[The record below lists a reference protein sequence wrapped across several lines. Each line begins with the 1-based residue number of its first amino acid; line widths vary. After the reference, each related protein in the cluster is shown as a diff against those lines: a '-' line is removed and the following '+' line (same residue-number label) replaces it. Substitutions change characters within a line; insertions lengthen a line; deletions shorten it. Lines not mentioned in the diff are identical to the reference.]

1 MLPAVYERLIKPW
14 LFRKDPEEAHELAL
28 HWLQKASLQ
37 PRLLALLHR
46 FVGRAD
52 TPATAREVFG
62 VRFPNPIGLAAGM
75 DKNGLALRAWE
86 ALGFGFIEAGTLTA
100 HAQPGND
107 KPRLFRQP
115 AERSLIN
122 RMGFNNLGSAAAAER
137 FTELRAEG
145 RWPSIPVG
153 INIGKSKITPLAEA
167 EADYL
172 ESFKRLHPFADYLV
186 VNVSSPNTPGLRE
199 LQDKDALARILAAL
213 QAANK
218 AHIRQRPILVKI
230 APDLTEWQMGDVA
243 QLAVDRGL
251 AGIVATNTTTDFSR
265 LPDVLRA
272 KMQGGLSGAPLRERA
287 TAAVKFFTQRTKLPV
302 IAVGGVETPD
312 HVQEKFDAGAALV
325 QVYTGFVY
333 GGPTMARDLVR
344 ALAR

>member
-1 MLPAVYERLIKPW
+1 MLPAVYERILKPW
-14 LFRKDPEEAHELAL
+14 LFRKDAEEAHEIALRWLAR
-28 HWLQKASLQ
+28 ASGNE
-37 PRLLALLHR
+37 RLLGLLR
-46 FVGRAD
+46 TMVGRAD
-52 TPATAREVFG
+52 SPATAREVFG

-75 DKNGLALRAWE
+75 DKNGVALRAWE
-86 ALGFGFIEAGTLTA
+86 ALGFGFVEAGTLTA

-122 RMGFNNLGSAAAAER
+122 RMGFNNEGAEAAARR
-137 FTELRAEG
+137 FTQLRADG
-145 RWPSIPVG
+145 LWPAFPVG
-153 INIGKSKITPLAEA
+153 INIGKSKVTPLAEA
-167 EADYL
+167 ESDYL

-218 AHIRQRPILVKI
+218 AHLRPRPILVKI

-243 QLAVDRGL
+243 QLSVDRGL
-251 AGIVATNTTTDFSR
+251 AGIVATNTTTDFSK
-265 LPDVLRA
+265 LPEAIRA
-272 KMQGGLSGAPLRERA
+272 RMQGGLSGAPLRERA
-287 TAAVKFFTQRTKLPV
+287 TAAVKFLAQRIKLPI
-302 IAVGGVETPD
+302 IAVGGVETSD
-312 HVQEKFDAGAALV
+312 HVKEKFDAGAALV

-344 ALAR
+344 ALK

>member
-1 MLPAVYERLIKPW
+1 MLQAVYERFLKPW
-14 LFRKDPEEAHELAL
+14 LFRKDAEEAHEFAL
-28 HWLQKASLQ
+28 RWLERISNNPRQLSLL
-37 PRLLALLHR
+37 RSL
-46 FVGRAD
+46 VGRAD

-75 DKNGLALRAWE
+75 DKNGVALRAWE
-86 ALGFGFIEAGTLTA
+86 ALGFGFVEAGTITA
-100 HAQPGND
+100 HAQPGNE

-122 RMGFNNLGSAAAAER
+122 KMGFNNAGAAAAAQR
-137 FTELRAEG
+137 FTEERADG
-145 RWPSIPVG
+145 RWPGIPVG
-153 INIGKSKITPLAEA
+153 LNLGKSKVTPLAEA
-167 EADYL
+167 ELDYL
-172 ESFKRLHPFADYLV
+172 ESFKRLHPFADYIV

-218 AHIRQRPILVKI
+218 AHTRPRPILVKI
-230 APDLTEWQMGDVA
+230 APDLSEWQMGDVV
-243 QLAVDRGL
+243 QLCVDKGL
-251 AGIVATNTTTDFSR
+251 AGVVATNTTTDFSR
-265 LPDVLRA
+265 LPEILRQ

-287 TAAVKFFTQRTKLPV
+287 TAAVKFITQRSKLPV
-302 IAVGGVETPD
+302 IAVGGIETAA

-333 GGPTMARDLVR
+333 GGPTMARDLVQS
-344 ALAR
+344 LGK